1 MVLYEASK
9 SPRVAMQDYDD
20 MLNAVVQ
27 SNLTLDSS
35 AYELNVIQQPRD
47 GHVPS
52 SPHKRNARSAVKW
65 PLDPPLVVE
74 FKVNNND
81 TSKAYLTSPYWFCLV
96 TIEAVN
102 GEPVTPDTLSG
113 TLTSS
118 LHRVK
123 MQDSRD
129 HGVFVYGDLHIK
141 FAGVFKLKITL
152 FEMRQRGESM
162 FSAKLASSISEP
174 FETEDPKRAIKTQV
188 AGTRLPLSN
197 EPSMPHEPPDA
208 DESATSTSPELV
220 YYHAVNFIL
229 GASSYHHALTFILDA
244 GSYHHAI
251 KFILDASSY
260 YHANN
265 FILDASSFRGTR
277 SPHEFQFLVISR
289 PN

>member
-1 MVLYEASK
+1 
-9 SPRVAMQDYDD
+9 MQDYDD

-27 SNLTLDSS
+27 SNLTLDRSVLVPSITEMPYYLPHLRSTELTGFTHHSS

-102 GEPVTPDTLSG
+102 GEPVTPDTLFG

-141 FAGVFKLKITL
+141 FAGVFKLRITL

-174 FETEDPKRAIKTQV
+174 FEIRASRVPSPLRESTALSKALAD
-188 AGTRLPLSN
+188 AGVKLRIRK
-197 EPSMPHEPPDA
+197 EPS
-208 DESATSTSPELV
+208 
-220 YYHAVNFIL
+220 
-229 GASSYHHALTFILDA
+229 
-244 GSYHHAI
+244 
-251 KFILDASSY
+251 
-260 YHANN
+260 
-265 FILDASSFRGTR
+265 
-277 SPHEFQFLVISR
+277 
-289 PN
+289 

>member
-1 MVLYEASK
+1 
-9 SPRVAMQDYDD
+9 MQDYDD

-27 SNLTLDSS
+27 SNLTLDRSVLVPSITEMPYYLPHLRSTELTGFTHHSS

-52 SPHKRNARSAVKW
+52 SPHKRNGMQGQQKLSRSHADTDTARSAVKW

-102 GEPVTPDTLSG
+102 GEPVTPDTLFG

-141 FAGVFKLKITL
+141 FAGVFKLRITL

-174 FETEDPKRAIKTQV
+174 FEIRASRVPSPLRESTALSKALAD
-188 AGTRLPLSN
+188 AGVKLRIRK
-197 EPSMPHEPPDA
+197 EPS
-208 DESATSTSPELV
+208 
-220 YYHAVNFIL
+220 
-229 GASSYHHALTFILDA
+229 
-244 GSYHHAI
+244 
-251 KFILDASSY
+251 
-260 YHANN
+260 
-265 FILDASSFRGTR
+265 
-277 SPHEFQFLVISR
+277 
-289 PN
+289 